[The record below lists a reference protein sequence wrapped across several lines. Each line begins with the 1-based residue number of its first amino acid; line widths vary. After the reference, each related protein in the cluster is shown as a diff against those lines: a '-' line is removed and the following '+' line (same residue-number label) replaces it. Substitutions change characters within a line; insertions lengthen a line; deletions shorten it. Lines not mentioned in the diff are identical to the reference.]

1 MKKNKQKN
9 FKKNNSKK
17 DNFRI
22 KNKKN
27 TKIFL
32 EADNVIITKKGIYT
46 KNATPGFKVYDEE
59 NKFFDNKEY
68 RFWNP
73 FKSKISAALM
83 KGLKLNFK
91 NFNNILYLGA
101 ASGTTVSHISD
112 IIFND
117 KNKKIF
123 AVEFSRET
131 YIDLFFLSK
140 KRNNI
145 IPFFEDAFKT
155 KNYFKYIPK
164 IDFLFMDIAQ
174 KNQVEILKKNTVFL
188 NENSII
194 LFALKAKSV
203 DVSKSNKQIYIEVKK
218 SLEETFIILQ
228 ELNLEPYEK
237 DHKIY
242 LLKLK
247 S

>member
-1 MKKNKQKN
+1 MKIRRENTKKNFN
-9 FKKNNSKK
+9 
-17 DNFRI
+17 R
-22 KNKKN
+22 NKKKVKN
-27 TKIFL
+27 SSKNIFL
-32 EADNVIITKKGIYT
+32 SADNVILTKKGIFT
-46 KNATPGFKVYDEE
+46 KNLTPGFKVYDEE
-59 NKFFDNKEY
+59 TKIFDNTEY

-73 FKSKISAALM
+73 YKSKIAAALM
-83 KGLKLNFK
+83 KGLKLDFK

-101 ASGTTVSHISD
+101 ASGTTISHISD
-112 IIFND
+112 IFGSSN
-117 KNKKIF
+117 KNIF
-123 AVEFSRET
+123 AVEFSREPF
-131 YIDLFFLSK
+131 IDLFFLSK

-155 KNYFKYIPK
+155 KNYFKFIPK

-174 KNQVEILKKNTVFL
+174 KNQVEILKKNIVFL

-194 LFALKAKSV
+194 LLALKAKSIS
-203 DVSKSNKQIYIEVKK
+203 VSKSNKQIYFEVKK

-237 DHKIY
+237 DHKVY

-247 S
+247 V